1 MIKNIY
7 NLPPIM
13 QWIISIL
20 LLKICLIFDYI
31 LITTI
36 SFPILFLIIPLLK
49 VFNHFSFA
57 PLLRLIGYLHYY
69 SPLLLIIKRKKNI
82 WEIHGG
88 NMFDFFINMKW
99 NNKGTQAQ
107 RLVISNY
114 LKGLLEIINEIERS
128 KKVNFELFGIS
139 YILNEK
145 TAKKLGFSVEQ
156 VKLRRKFLF
165 FLDYINLAIMYSFSK
180 GEVSFPNI
188 LKTVK
193 VSINSCDLLKS
204 KNKITEYF
212 NFINKR
218 NNLITS

>member
-1 MIKNIY
+1 
-7 NLPPIM
+7 
-13 QWIISIL
+13 
-20 LLKICLIFDYI
+20 
-31 LITTI
+31 
-36 SFPILFLIIPLLK
+36 
-49 VFNHFSFA
+49 
-57 PLLRLIGYLHYY
+57 
-69 SPLLLIIKRKKNI
+69 
-82 WEIHGG
+82 
-88 NMFDFFINMKW
+88 MKW